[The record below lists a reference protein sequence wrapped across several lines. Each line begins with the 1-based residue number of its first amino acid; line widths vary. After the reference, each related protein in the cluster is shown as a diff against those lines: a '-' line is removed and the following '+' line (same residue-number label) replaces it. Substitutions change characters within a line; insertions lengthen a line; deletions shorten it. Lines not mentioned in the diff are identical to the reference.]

1 MGDPAL
7 YPDIRHARHIY
18 ALQWLPRALRD
29 DVPLMRLWIDNNMSW
44 CDVQGSGGRLWQ
56 AL

>member
-18 ALQWLPRALRD
+18 ALQWLPRDTFVMTFL
-29 DVPLMRLWIDNNMSW
+29 
-44 CDVQGSGGRLWQ
+44 
-56 AL
+56 